1 MKKLLLTAV
10 ALAGFTAGVMAQGY
24 FQLDGNSIA
33 NGVAINTSGNY
44 YDGPFNMEVWEL
56 NAAAVPAG
64 INLAPAPGAGVLAYN
79 AMTAASFTK
88 EPAPTFTF
96 GGGVITLAQA
106 YKMPD
111 VTPKGS
117 TVVVAVAAWNNTA
130 ASWSAMLAGANAST
144 RAGVL
149 AWVQPTAD
157 YSTPPTP
164 PAPANAWPGQDLVMT
179 AVPEPGTLVALATG
193 LVGLLCLRRRK

>member
-33 NGVAINTSGNY
+33 NGVAINTAGNY

-79 AMTAASFTK
+79 AMTAAGFK
-88 EPAPTFTF
+88 MEPAPTFTF

-117 TVVVAVAAWNNTA
+117 TVVVAVAAWNTA
-130 ASWSAMLAGANAST
+130 ATSWSAMLGAANAST

-149 AWVQPTAD
+149 AWVQPTAN
-157 YSTPPTP
+157 YNISPTP
-164 PAPANAWPGQDLVMT
+164 PAPGNAWPGQDLVMT
-179 AVPEPGTLVALATG
+179 AVPEPGTLALAG
-193 LVGLLCLRRRK
+193 LGAAALLIFRRRK